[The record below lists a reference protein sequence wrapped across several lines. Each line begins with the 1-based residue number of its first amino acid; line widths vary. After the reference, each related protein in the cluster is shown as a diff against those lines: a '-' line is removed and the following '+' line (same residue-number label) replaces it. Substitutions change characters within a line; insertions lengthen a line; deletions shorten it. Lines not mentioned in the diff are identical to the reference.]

1 MHCYTWQPKSFP
13 GLKSLIFV
21 IIVYQSS
28 HFFPNEAT
36 RQISVLAESH
46 TNTGDS
52 VCFIATLYNMKTIQ
66 MMNIARLMSSSFFS
80 SLSFLVFLCA
90 SAFSNTHTHT
100 YREKDSIK
108 INLYEIVQIEKVK
121 LHLQLQIKYTKLLRF
136 ILSVC

>member
-1 MHCYTWQPKSFP
+1 MRNSLKSESFCKYCKYTWQPKSFP

-90 SAFSNTHTHT
+90 SAFSNTHTH
-100 YREKDSIK
+100 
-108 INLYEIVQIEKVK
+108 IEKK
-121 LHLQLQIKYTKLLRF
+121 ILLRLTCMKLYKLKKWNF
-136 ILSVC
+136 IFSSK